1 MSLVPVFYNGW
12 RWLFGIGAIIAVI
25 ALILR
30 FELPES
36 PRWLATRG
44 KNLEKA
50 KKVLEMM
57 EANAIKKVGKLPEPD
72 ISSVVVEEQKF
83 PTLYLFKKPYS
94 SRLALLIFVWFFW
107 YIGNYAFLGDAA
119 TLLANAGF
127 SVATSILYIAIGAV
141 GYPVGALAMLYTAD
155 KIERKYLIFIDTV
168 VWFIGL
174 LLFATMN
181 HIALFAGSF
190 LASMALGMYL
200 QVAYTFTAENYPS
213 RARSSGFALTD
224 GIGHVGGAFG
234 AIILPIIVTAFSFAM
249 GISFI
254 AVTGL
259 IAGVLVLVAGTKT
272 TGQTL
277 EAVSA

>member
-1 MSLVPVFYNGW
+1 M
-12 RWLFGIGAIIAVI
+12 I